1 MVSMFISE
9 RDAKSAAP
17 GASRR
22 YCLSFGCRNGV
33 APASCRRC
41 SAVCRPQR
49 SDEGRRDS
57 GATLP
62 KLRHYGHRL
71 FLLALLVALATRIC
85 FGQAQPAFENVR
97 IGAFDAEAWNGVVFL
112 ARAFQQPAVFAM
124 RIGSQ
129 RGGGFL
135 DGNEIF
141 DAVSQVG
148 PYAPDA
154 SYCRM
159 AWRQPPSESQVVLE
173 WSRLNETTVVGRLT
187 TSSESRLVL
196 EGYFPGS
203 SNWGSQG
210 FYHVDAKD
218 ESILGQRFFDQV
230 YGPTAQFVV
239 MVDRPLLGSGTYPSV
254 VQLGEDMRGSGRL
267 TSSLAGQPNDG
278 AAGIEFITGS
288 SGTAHFVAKIGW
300 DRTTLLSQAHE
311 LLQDEKIDSILREK
325 SAAYAQRRPRAT
337 GLFSGAARA
346 IGNSMFWNSLYA
358 PSDNLIFPSI
368 SRHWAHGWGG
378 WVIGEWDCFFGALLT
393 SLEDATQTEAGVKAI
408 LLAQTSSG
416 LVPNM
421 ASGSGTTPD
430 RSEPPVGA
438 YCVWKI
444 YQRLGD
450 RSLLEWAYPRLK
462 RWHER
467 WSGNRGD
474 GQRWRDGNRDGLLE
488 WGSDRGSAPSVG
500 GRGFLQA
507 AKWESGM
514 DDSPMWDHTTYD
526 PHTYTMDLDDVG
538 LNSLYALD
546 AECLSKIALILGND
560 ADARQL
566 SAEYTR
572 MKDLVQTKLWNPAA
586 GIYENRYW
594 DGHFSKRLS
603 PTNFYPLFA
612 GIATP
617 EQAERM
623 VKEHLLNP
631 KEFWGKYVIPT
642 IARNDPAFA
651 DQFYWRGDIWGPTN
665 YMVYEGLDR
674 YGFDQVALEYA
685 QKNYDL
691 YMDDWKRN
699 QHDDEQYHAWGGN
712 GGGDTHYTWG
722 ALLCLVG
729 LEQYIDVNPWDGLRF
744 GALDPSAP
752 GEFRGAKWQGHDYE
766 VSIAP
771 TQTKLVRDGT
781 ARFEANRGVVVRN
794 YAAGPSA
801 VSFTIHSQ
809 ESAQVTTEEFAS
821 GTLRLKIDGK
831 DMGRIA
837 VLSGRAR
844 FTVPAGVR
852 KVELQK

>member
-1 MVSMFISE
+1 MISGCFSE
-9 RDAKSAAP
+9 SAKP
-17 GASRR
+17 KPNRMT
-22 YCLSFGCRNGV
+22 
-33 APASCRRC
+33 
-41 SAVCRPQR
+41 
-49 SDEGRRDS
+49 
-57 GATLP
+57 TLP
-62 KLRHYGHRL
+62 SPPWGRGAGVEGVTKSFPKAPQFPFLQCRL
-71 FLLALLVALATRIC
+71 LCFVVLLLVLAGIPSS
-85 FGQAQPAFENVR
+85 GQTQPSFQHVQ
-97 IGAFDAEAWNGVVFL
+97 IGALDAEAWNGVVFM
-112 ARAFQQPAVFAM
+112 ARAFDQPAIFAM
-124 RIGSQ
+124 RVGSQ

-135 DGNEIF
+135 DGNQIF

-148 PYAPDA
+148 PHAPDG

-159 AWRQPPSESQVVLE
+159 AWRQPPTESQVTLE

-187 TSSESRLVL
+187 ASTASRLVL
-196 EGYFPGS
+196 ETYFPSS

-210 FYHVDAKD
+210 FYYVDAQNGAIRG
-218 ESILGQRFFDQV
+218 ERFFDQV
-230 YGPTAQFVV
+230 YGHTAQFIL
-239 MVDRPLLGSGTYPSV
+239 MVDRPLIGSGIFPSV
-254 VQLGEDMRGSGRL
+254 VQLGENMRGSGRL
-267 TSSLAGQPNDG
+267 TSSLADQPNNG
-278 AAGIEFITGS
+278 AAGIEFTTGS
-288 SGTAHFVAKIGW
+288 AGTAHFVARVGW
-300 DRTTLLSQAHE
+300 DRNTLLSQAHD
-311 LLQDEKIDSILREK
+311 LLQADKIDAILREK
-325 SAAYAQRRPRAT
+325 SIDYAQRRPTAT
-337 GLFSGAARA
+337 GLFAGAAHA

-358 PSDNLIFPSI
+358 PSDHLIFPSI

-378 WVIGEWDCFFGALLT
+378 WVVGEWDCFFGALLT
-393 SLEDATQTEAGVKAI
+393 SLEDTAQTEAGVKGI
-408 LLAQTSSG
+408 LLAQTPTG

-444 YQRLGD
+444 YQRLSD

-462 RWHER
+462 TWHER

-474 GQRWRDGNRDGLLE
+474 GQRWRDGNHDGLLE
-488 WGSDRGSAPSVG
+488 WGSDRGSDPAVG

-546 AECLSKIALILGND
+546 AECLSKIAAILGKE
-560 ADARQL
+560 ADARQFN
-566 SAEYTR
+566 AEYTQ
-572 MKDLVQTKLWNPAA
+572 MKNLVQTKLWNPAI

-594 DGHFSKRLS
+594 DGRFSKRLS

-623 VKEHLLNP
+623 IKEHLLNP

-642 IARNDPAFA
+642 IARDDPAFA

-665 YMVYEGLDR
+665 YMVYEGLER
-674 YGFDQVALEYA
+674 YGFDRVALEYA

-691 YMDDWKRN
+691 YMSDWKRN

-729 LEQYIDVNPWDGLRF
+729 LEQYIDVNPWDGVRF
-744 GALDPSAP
+744 GALDPSAS
-752 GEFRGAKWQGHDYE
+752 GEFSGAKWQGHRYD
-766 VSIAP
+766 VFIAP
-771 TQTKLVRDGT
+771 TLTKLVRDGT
-781 ARFEANRGVVVRN
+781 GRFEADGGVVVRE
-794 YAAGPSA
+794 YAVGPST
-801 VSFTIHSQ
+801 VSFTIHSPRGIR
-809 ESAQVTTEEFAS
+809 VKTGEFAS
-821 GTLRLKIDGK
+821 GTFRLQIDGRES
-831 DMGRIA
+831 GTVA
-837 VLSGRAR
+837 VQDGRAT
-844 FTVPAGVR
+844 FSVPAGRHRVR
-852 KVELQK
+852 LEK